1 MTKNEILNSDCY
13 VRRSASE
20 NPNTPAEVLT
30 ELAKDSDCDVRRS
43 AAEMKIVKRINK
55 VLECVNKIDEKY
67 NQSGLIKQFTI
78 DLIEH
83 FIEELN
89 SFILGESDLP
99 GETIL
104 GSLSYNASTVLEILK
119 YSITMPVFSLF
130 GNGLS
135 KQGVIEGYAR

>member
-1 MTKNEILNSDCY
+1 M
-13 VRRSASE
+13 
-20 NPNTPAEVLT
+20 
-30 ELAKDSDCDVRRS
+30 
-43 AAEMKIVKRINK
+43 KRINK

-104 GSLSYNASTVLEILK
+104 GSLSYKASTALEICNNDLTDF
-119 YSITMPVFSLF
+119 Y
-130 GNGLS
+130 
-135 KQGVIEGYAR
+135 VIQELYDAVND

>member
-1 MTKNEILNSDCY
+1 M
-13 VRRSASE
+13 
-20 NPNTPAEVLT
+20 
-30 ELAKDSDCDVRRS
+30 
-43 AAEMKIVKRINK
+43 KRINK

-67 NQSGLIKQFTI
+67 NPGLIKQFTI

-104 GSLSYNASTVLEILK
+104 GSLSYKASTALEICDDQLTDF
-119 YSITMPVFSLF
+119 Y
-130 GNGLS
+130 
-135 KQGVIEGYAR
+135 VIQELYDAVND